1 MINPIVV
8 TTLLL
13 SYFLHRYEQ
22 KYIMNR
28 NYFRQVDSA
37 FYQLYWLKLS
47 FSLVDISKIEELYNK
62 IKRVFFQN
70 NVGNGTSEM
79 RMNP

>member
-1 MINPIVV
+1 
-8 TTLLL
+8 
-13 SYFLHRYEQ
+13 
-22 KYIMNR
+22 MNR